1 MLNINPELLD
11 ELLKEYTNPQDLMGE
26 NGILKQLTKAIVER
40 CLNTEMAV
48 HLESNDGLR
57 SIGGHRDREHEQ
69 VLVEKSPSEEG
80 AQKGGKNRRN
90 GTSKKTIKGEFGE
103 LEIQIPRDRHAE
115 FEPQLIPK
123 HQTRFTGFDDKIIA
137 LYSRGMSTRDIEATL
152 KDLYGVQVSA
162 GLVSQV
168 TQAVEADLVAWQN
181 RPLNPIYP
189 IVYLDALVL
198 KIRHEGRVINKA
210 IHLALGVNLSGQK
223 ELLGIWMTQNE
234 SSKFWLTV
242 LTELKNRGVED
253 IFIACCDGLTGFPD
267 AIETVFPRTQVQLCI
282 VHMVRNSLSYVS
294 YKDRKAVASNL
305 KKVYGAMTEPEAEQE
320 LLKFA
325 QIWDK
330 QYPTISKSWLNHWQR
345 VIPFFAFPHDI
356 RKAIYTTN
364 AIESMNM
371 TLRKVL
377 RNHRTFPTDESAM
390 KVIFLA
396 LQNISQKWTMPI
408 RDWKSALNRF
418 AIEFEGRMPN

>member
-40 CLNTEMAV
+40 CLNTEMTV
-48 HLESNDGLR
+48 HLESDD
-57 SIGGHRDREHEQ
+57 RDRSFVEESRSEQ
-69 VLVEKSPSEEG
+69 SDRSVTKG
-80 AQKGGKNRRN
+80 AKNRRN
-90 GTSKKTIKGEFGE
+90 GYSPKTIKGEFGE
-103 LEIQIPRDRHAE
+103 LEIQVPRDRNAE
-115 FEPQLIPK
+115 FSPQLIPK

-181 RPLNPIYP
+181 RTLDRIYP
-189 IVYLDALVL
+189 IVYLDALVV
-198 KIRHEGRVINKA
+198 KVRHEGRVINKA

-267 AIETVFPRTQVQLCI
+267 AIETVFPKTQVQLCI
-282 VHMVRNSLSYVS
+282 VHMVRNSLSFVS
-294 YKDRKAVASNL
+294 YKDRKAVAADL
-305 KKVYGAMTEPEAEQE
+305 KKVYGAMTEPEAEQA

-325 QIWDK
+325 QTWDK

-418 AIEFEGRMPN
+418 AIEFEGRMPD